1 MISEDSSSLR
11 RAGFEDGVQ
20 PHPRSSSQA
29 RPHQPGSHQ
38 QRGLDPGAFRKQ
50 AIQKR
55 TDGPGRQAGRGPG
68 AHHSSLERLFGQLCR
83 QTWGGVADLAVV
95 PREKPHT
102 GAAAREQP
110 RDSPVIER

>member
-83 QTWGGVADLAVV
+83 QTWGGVELARSQCTGWAETKKRAPSAPAFL
-95 PREKPHT
+95 PRVS
-102 GAAAREQP
+102 R
-110 RDSPVIER
+110 